1 MALETNVSNLK
12 LQLKY
17 NYGVD
22 DSGNVITKSKT
33 YSNINNAVTDQVK
46 YDVAIAIAALQA
58 HALEE
63 VHVIQDNLLLNV

>member
-1 MALETNVSNLK
+1 MPIEANVANLK

-22 DSGNVITKSKT
+22 EKGNAITKSKT
-33 YSNINNAVTDQVK
+33 YSNVNDTVTDQAK

-58 HALEE
+58 HTLEE
-63 VHVIQDNLLLNV
+63 VHVIQDNLLLSV